1 MSYLILLRVAKQNS
15 PRKVSVKIKKRREF
29 NHKGNSE
36 LSANVSYPKIPQLG
50 NSSVK
55 FHRIGACGIVEKPEV
70 MSQSHVSHLLA
81 VDLGQINLNL
91 RFFICKMG
99 IIMPRWVIAR
109 IQGESLM

>member
-15 PRKVSVKIKKRREF
+15 PRKVYVKIKKRREF
-29 NHKGNSE
+29 NHMGNSE
-36 LSANVSYPKIPQLG
+36 LSANVSYAKIPQLG